1 MLEKTS
7 IKSMLLKYANNVY
20 KKDNNYDIANAL
32 IKYYNDIPKLTIH
45 DMADRCY
52 VSTASLSR
60 FIHLLGFED
69 YPSFKMAC
77 KNSVD
82 IRVDY
87 SVELSRAIPEDIKP
101 ICERYTNH
109 IKQNMDYVMDSL
121 DYNQLNRIC
130 KDIFESE
137 YVAFFGLEF
146 ATLLGSHFQ
155 VKMAELNKLIK
166 IGNTLI
172 REKEIAKSLDDK
184 CIAIIASLEGG
195 YFYYNNEIIDTL
207 KQNNVK
213 IIALTMNNTSM
224 IKNIADEIIISSLY
238 NSETEGR
245 VSLLYVIE
253 LLLMIYVINYKDQII

>member
-1 MLEKTS
+1 
-7 IKSMLLKYANNVY
+7 
-20 KKDNNYDIANAL
+20 
-32 IKYYNDIPKLTIH
+32 
-45 DMADRCY
+45 MADKCY

-60 FIHLLGFED
+60 FVHLLGFED
-69 YPSFKMAC
+69 YPSFKIAC

-87 SVELSRAIPEDIKP
+87 SVELSRATPEDIKP
-101 ICERYTNH
+101 IFERYSNH
-109 IKQNMDYVMDSL
+109 AKENMDYVMNSL

-155 VKMAELNKLIK
+155 VKMSELNKSVK

-172 REKEIAKSLDDK
+172 REKEIAESLDDK
-184 CIAIIASLEGG
+184 CIAIISSLEGG

-207 KQNNVK
+207 KQKNVK

-253 LLLMIYVINYKDQII
+253 LLLMLYVINYKDQIM